1 MSTVVKIFLLCEK
14 KKRERKGYGPAP
26 LQDTLSVPVIEN
38 DLEALGMQS
47 CPQGLER
54 ESERKWECP

>member
-1 MSTVVKIFLLCEK
+1 MSTVVKIYLLCGK
-14 KKRERKGYGPAP
+14 KKRKGYAPAP
-26 LQDTLSVPVIEN
+26 LQDTLSVRVIKN

-54 ESERKWECP
+54 DSERKWKCH